1 MNNGLSNIALNGNMN
16 MDDVLTVVVSK
27 AERSFNVNLA
37 EAKAGVSNL
46 EKAIKVKVADIKKR
60 TDEECFA
67 LVTTKA
73 NAARPGV
80 EALGGQVI
88 THSQGARNN
97 GKLCATIQIKKGE
110 GGYNNSVEFT
120 YEGEKSKVLQAMEVE
135 LTDLQE
141 KLATATQEAMGWK
154 KKLSNIPTLERQYKA
169 KIAEAKLATTEDGQA
184 LLALMTD
191 DLEANMLAL
200 PGF

>member
-27 AERSFNVNLA
+27 AERSFNVSLA

-80 EALGGQVI
+80 EALGGHVI
-88 THSQGARNN
+88 THSHGTRN
-97 GKLCATIQIKKGE
+97 GKLCATIQIKKGD

-135 LTDLQE
+135 LADLQE

-154 KKLSNIPTLERQYKA
+154 KKLANIPTLERQYKA

>member
-27 AERSFNVNLA
+27 AERSFNVSLA

-80 EALGGQVI
+80 EALGGHI
-88 THSQGARNN
+88 THRHWENEY
-97 GKLCATIQIKKGE
+97 GKLCATIQIKKGD
-110 GGYNNSVEFT
+110 GGYNNSVEFI

-135 LTDLQE
+135 LADLRE

-154 KKLSNIPTLERQYKA
+154 KKLANIPTLERQYKA